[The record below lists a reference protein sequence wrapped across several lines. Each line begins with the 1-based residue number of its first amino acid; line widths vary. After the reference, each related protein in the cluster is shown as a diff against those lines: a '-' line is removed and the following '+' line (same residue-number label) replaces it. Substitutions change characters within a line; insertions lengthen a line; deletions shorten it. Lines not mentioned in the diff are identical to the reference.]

1 MSADDPSNDSP
12 AEPAQ
17 LEYLVVQTLQNL
29 PAWAPLDQLVTF
41 LNKKMKPYEDLPKD
55 VERGLRYA
63 LDPEKPGNGFAVLVQ
78 ADGQLAG
85 GVVFLDTGMKGY
97 IPENVLLF
105 VCVDPALRGRGI
117 GAELIRRAMARC
129 KGKIKLH
136 VEYDNPAKRLY
147 ERLGF
152 ESKYA
157 EMRHPGG
164 EEP

>member
-1 MSADDPSNDSP
+1 MPTDEPSNPPP
-12 AEPAQ
+12 AEPGD
-17 LEYLVVQTLQNL
+17 LEYLTVLTLQDL
-29 PAWAPLDQLVTF
+29 PAWAPLDQLTAF
-41 LNKKMKPYEDLPKD
+41 LNEKMKPYEDLPED

-63 LDPEKPGNGFAVLVQ
+63 LDPDVPGNGFAVLVQ
-78 ADGQLAG
+78 ADGRLAG
-85 GVVFLDTGMKGY
+85 AVVFLETGMRGY

-129 KGKIKLH
+129 KGQIKLH

-152 ESKYA
+152 VSKYA

-164 EEP
+164 EP